1 MLIAG
6 WLDTAD
12 KWLKTN
18 VPGAEWLAL
27 FGAAVAIVAVLYAVF
42 KLLRGVGWLG
52 SAIANGSRAARAR
65 ANKTPGFRILIARPA
80 GSASARTAKWLG
92 SALSRHLPV
101 FSFGAPFSLIPMG
114 QIRGGLGT
122 ASVARARKRM
132 ATADAD
138 LFVWASR
145 QGKGERGLEVHGL
158 SRGGGLSPAD
168 ARLFTIALPGARKA
182 QTEDVARL
190 AAYLIA
196 KHLQPALSDP
206 QAFRVEKI
214 RELAHELDSV
224 LEHDLPVSLALRN
237 EIEADFCAAGV
248 RVAEELGELS
258 ALDKVIAMRRRHL
271 EAATLTADTG
281 RIIQAKLELGRALIV
296 RAEKQFDQ
304 TVVKEAI
311 GHLAQAVEGLR
322 GDPTIQRAQSAS
334 DALFKAQAMIESRKR
349 FSLNFGS

>member
-1 MLIAG
+1 MLITG
-6 WLDTAD
+6 WLETAD
-12 KWLKTN
+12 SWLKTN
-18 VPGAEWLAL
+18 IPGAEWLAL
-27 FGAAVAIVAVLYAVF
+27 FGAAMVVLVGVFLLLKLITGLVRISGNVMNAV
-42 KLLRGVGWLG
+42 
-52 SAIANGSRAARAR
+52 RAARAKASR
-65 ANKTPGFRILIARPA
+65 APGFRILMAHPE
-80 GSASARTAKWLG
+80 GASAGRTSKWLS

-101 FSFGAPFSLIPMG
+101 FAFGAPFSLVAMG
-114 QIRGGLGT
+114 RLKGGLG
-122 ASVARARKRM
+122 SEPVARARKRM

-145 QGKGERGLEVHGL
+145 HGKGERGLEVHGL
-158 SRGGGLSPAD
+158 SRGGGLSAAD
-168 ARLFTIALPGARKA
+168 ARLFTVALPGSRKA

-196 KHLQPALSDP
+196 KQLQPALSDP
-206 QAFRVEKI
+206 QAFRAEKI
-214 RELAHELDSV
+214 RDLANELESV
-224 LEHDLPVSLALRN
+224 LANELPVSQTLRS

-248 RVAEELGELS
+248 RVAEDLGELS
-258 ALDKVIAMRRRHL
+258 ALDKVIAMRRGHL
-271 EAATLTADTG
+271 DTATLTADTG

-311 GHLAQAVEGLR
+311 SHLAQAVEGLR
-322 GDPTIQRAQSAS
+322 GDPVIQRAQTAS